1 MGLPDDNKVGYRE
14 GSPITHA
21 KNLTGNLLIMHGTG
35 DDNVHYQNFERMV
48 NELVK
53 HNKLFSMMAY
63 PMRDHGINQGENTTL
78 QMRRTMELFWKKN
91 L

>member
-1 MGLPDDNKVGYRE
+1 MGLPTENADNYKK
-14 GSPITHA
+14 GSALTYA
-21 KNLTGNLLIMHGTG
+21 KNLKGSLLFVHGTG

-53 HNKLFSMMAY
+53 HNKLFSMMDY

-78 QMRRTMELFWKKN
+78 QMRRTMEMFWKKN